1 MNKCDLHAIIHAIC
15 LSALL
20 YGTKWFFPKQ
30 AVVWGVLH
38 ALFVRIITAL
48 IAYNY
53 TDFCE

>member
-30 AVVWGVLH
+30 AVAWGVLH
-38 ALFVRIITAL
+38 ALVVRIITAL